1 MGPLIAILGVVIIAV
16 VAVLGY
22 AAAGYAYAQGR
33 LNTAK
38 TTYNAVIDH
47 EKKYADAMDSLAG
60 AVNKVDLNTATTA
73 ELQQTK
79 TTVSQFV
86 DSAQQTKTQIQ
97 ADDTSLAGASSDLQQ
112 NQWLTAIDKSE
123 IDKAL
128 TRIGHLRKAMADAK
142 VVIDDYAQDGAFFLS
157 LYDVLID
164 FDSIGTQSG
173 ATAFNAALSKLK
185 TDATKATSLDKA
197 PGLPAEF
204 DAFLKDVQKL
214 ADDLAAYLAAVTIGD
229 QAAAD
234 AAKAAGDTDAAKVD
248 AHDLSKMYT
257 QMGTFY
263 QPMIDDFNSEIQ
275 KANNT

>member
-1 MGPLIAILGVVIIAV
+1 MGPLIAILGVVIIVV

-22 AAAGYAYAQGR
+22 GAAGYAYSQGR
-33 LNTAK
+33 LNNAK
-38 TTYNAVIDH
+38 NTYNGVIDH

-73 ELQQTK
+73 QLQQTK
-79 TTVSQFV
+79 TTISQFI
-86 DSAQQTKTQIQ
+86 DSAQQTKTQIE
-97 ADDTSLAGASSDLQQ
+97 ADDASLAGASSDLQQ

-142 VVIDDYAQDGAFFLS
+142 VVTDDYAQDGAFFES

-164 FDSIGTQSG
+164 FDSIGSQSG
-173 ATAFNAALSKLK
+173 AAAVITAVSKLK
-185 TDATKATSLDKA
+185 TDANKATSLDKA

-204 DAFLKDVQKL
+204 DAYLKDVQKL
-214 ADDLAAYLAAVTIGD
+214 ADDFTVYLAAAATGD

-234 AAKAAGDTDAAKVD
+234 AAKAAADSDAAKVD
-248 AHDLSKMYT
+248 AHDLTKMYT
-257 QMGTFY
+257 QLGAFY